1 MSKQLKR
8 QRRRYRKESRDLL
21 LGHAKRKRTC
31 SACGGSIP
39 KQTTHLA
46 MRYQDV
52 WGMKRFNVCFF
63 CAEVLMKKIKKS
75 FKKPLKTIR
84 KERQLENLIDDM

>member
-1 MSKQLKR
+1 MNIKNRL
-8 QRRRYRKESRDLL
+8 RRRYQKEARRVL

-39 KQTTHLA
+39 KDTKHLA
-46 MRYQDV
+46 YRYRDV

-63 CAEVLMKKIKKS
+63 CAELLLKEIKKS
-75 FKKPLKTIR
+75 FKKPLKSIR
-84 KERQLENLIDDM
+84 KQRQLEDVIESM